1 MEMDLEFEKLE
12 FETFFSLS
20 KLSKLEM
27 LVFPPPPPLPSQFD
41 RAKSDPFLGRKYRK
55 CIVVAFK

>member
-27 LVFPPPPPLPSQFD
+27 LVFPPPPLPSQFD
-41 RAKSDPFLGRKYRK
+41 RAKNFFGTKIS
-55 CIVVAFK
+55 

>member
-27 LVFPPPPPLPSQFD
+27 LVFPSPPPLPSQFD

>member
-27 LVFPPPPPLPSQFD
+27 LVFPSPPLSSQFD
-41 RAKSDPFLGRKYRK
+41 RAKNDPFLGRKYRK

>member
-27 LVFPPPPPLPSQFD
+27 LVFPSPPLPSQFD
-41 RAKSDPFLGRKYRK
+41 RAKNDPFLERKYRK